1 MWILKD
7 SGWGLLSSI
16 PRCLAPPL
24 ILGKDWDYLSWLEH
38 DADNTKVVSLIP
50 EGAIHL
56 QAGLESLFLL
66 IICESVLSLYSSMQD
81 EKNSIR
87 TLLHISSGEEKG
99 SCFNID
105 FLPAKCLEIPA
116 WMQNLDLT
124 IHYLL
129 YYILKSFYE
138 TRSLMPSH
146 VSPEVFHLTL
156 FSNFIEIC

>member
-1 MWILKD
+1 MTIYHWQNDWQNIPHLVLCDFTLARVAGRSPVVSVSKWILKD

-24 ILGKDWDYLSWLEH
+24 ILDKDWDYLSWLEH

-56 QAGLESLFLL
+56 QAGLENVFLV
-66 IICESVLSLYSSMQD
+66 IFCESVLSLYSSMQD

-99 SCFNID
+99 SCCKMD

-116 WMQNLDLT
+116 WM
-124 IHYLL
+124 
-129 YYILKSFYE
+129 
-138 TRSLMPSH
+138 
-146 VSPEVFHLTL
+146 
-156 FSNFIEIC
+156 